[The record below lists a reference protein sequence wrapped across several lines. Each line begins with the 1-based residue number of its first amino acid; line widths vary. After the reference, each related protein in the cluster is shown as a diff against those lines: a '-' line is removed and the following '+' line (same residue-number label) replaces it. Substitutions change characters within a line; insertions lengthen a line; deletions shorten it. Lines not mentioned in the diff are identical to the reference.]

1 MTVTFRRKDDN
12 GNILDS
18 GVTASVESI
27 SPVTDG
33 ENISQLVLRRP
44 SDNLRT
50 RTDELARAVS
60 SLEYLVQSAVNSTT
74 LLRYVSV
81 DNTAEPGVVKL
92 YSKDFSGEKVYY
104 ITPELPSG
112 ASTGSNPS
120 IVVIGSSTKTYNYV
134 ISKSALESFYSI
146 GDTITTDVDNH
157 SKYFGLSKV
166 GDTLCLRVPLVSA
179 SYSSENLL
187 PRTTSLADPA
197 GQAELADTL
206 VASLTDTNVSLSD
219 TRARNSILKLSS
231 RNSVVLT
238 VSSGALYD
246 FLVAQVALVNEDKSL
261 GSDTFSSLEIRD
273 SNTAYTYMPL
283 DLNGLVRVS
292 DTEFR
297 VPRAGYWDFEGL
309 ADSTS
314 SFDLR
319 INTDSNSIQLDNSFV
334 SFPTDTM
341 LPPNEYLH
349 PLAVHTGDSIL
360 VTGLGGV
367 RIFDIE
373 ARDNSEAFMDT
384 AGRILG
390 ETGTAVSIYK
400 TRTRISYESL
410 STASSSGGLRD
421 LLIQKDDSVVGSR
434 DYFRLPIDVYIPEA
448 GLGQEL
454 YLSDLRIHM
463 VLDEEYANS
472 VGDNINTQE
481 VRDVYISL
489 GAYNLR
495 DNTLLTDLTSDS
507 GVRFSLE
514 KTVLSL
520 SNGSSVT
527 STSALPGMILAD
539 FSLKNNMQDDNIA
552 VVELTDSIA
561 STSLLNKTIL
571 LWVYRD
577 DALDFF
583 DVTDRGSFR
592 FDLHFTWS
600 TRLGDNINLASSSSL
615 ALLSPN

>member
-18 GVTASVESI
+18 GVSASVESI

-44 SDNLRT
+44 SDNLRS

-81 DNTAEPGVVKL
+81 DNTAEPGVAKL

-104 ITPELPSG
+104 LTPELLSG

-120 IVVIGSSTKTYNYV
+120 LVVIGSSTKTYNY
-134 ISKSALESFYSI
+134 ILSKSALETFYSV
-146 GDTITTDVDNH
+146 GDLSTTRVDSHN
-157 SKYFGLSKV
+157 KYFGLSKV
-166 GDTLCLRVPLVSA
+166 GDTLCLRVPLVPS

-197 GQAELADTL
+197 GQAELAETL
-206 VASLTDTNVSLSD
+206 LASLTDTTVSLSD
-219 TRARNSILKLSS
+219 TRARNSLLKLSS
-231 RNSVVLT
+231 RNSVILT

-246 FLVAQVALVNEDKSL
+246 FLEAQVALVNEDKSV

-273 SNTAYTYMPL
+273 TNGTYAYMPL
-283 DLNGLVRVS
+283 DLNGLVKVS
-292 DTEFR
+292 DGEFR
-297 VPRAGYWDFEGL
+297 LPRAGYWDFEGL
-309 ADSTS
+309 VDTVTG
-314 SFDLR
+314 FDLR
-319 INTDSNSIQLDNSFV
+319 INIDSTSVQLGNSAV

-390 ETGTAVSIYK
+390 ETGTAVSTYK

-421 LLIQKDDSVVGSR
+421 LLIQKDANVVGSR

-454 YLSDLRIHM
+454 YLSDLRLHM
-463 VLDEEYANS
+463 VLDEDYASEAGTDINS
-472 VGDNINTQE
+472 QE
-481 VRDVYISL
+481 VRDVYISM
-489 GAYNLR
+489 GAYDLR
-495 DNTLLTDLTSDS
+495 DTTLLTDLTSDA

-527 STSALPGMILAD
+527 SQSALPGIILAD
-539 FSLKNNMQDDNIA
+539 FSLKDNMQDDNIA

-571 LWVYRD
+571 LWIYRD

-583 DVTDRGSFR
+583 DLADRGSFR

-600 TRLGDNINLASSSSL
+600 TRLGDNINLASTSSL
-615 ALLSPN
+615 ALLSS